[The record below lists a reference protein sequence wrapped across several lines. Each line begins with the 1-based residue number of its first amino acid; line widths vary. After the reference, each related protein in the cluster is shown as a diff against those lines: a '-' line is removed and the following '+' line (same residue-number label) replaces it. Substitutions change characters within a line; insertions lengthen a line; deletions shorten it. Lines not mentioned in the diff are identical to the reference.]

1 MDRQVYSIARA
12 LYPTL
17 DSIHRTVYSFYLSHP
32 PLSAPMPMHPSPR
45 QPLPAVLYPLAYTY
59 TPHSMAMTYIVLR
72 HTHVIPRITPRAVA
86 ALDSALGIAR
96 LADSCGRF
104 MLAGFGSWVG
114 HQEAYARIG
123 LICSLRLPWL
133 GLAG

>member
-59 TPHSMAMTYIVLR
+59 TPHSMAITYIVLR
-72 HTHVIPRITPRAVA
+72 QTHIILRITPRAVA

-96 LADSCGRF
+96 LADSCARF
-104 MLAGFGSWVG
+104 MLAGFVSWVR
-114 HQEAYARIG
+114 HR
-123 LICSLRLPWL
+123 RLTPAL
-133 GLAG
+133 G